1 MIDKKIL
8 IMKFREFAINY
19 NIPVSDE
26 YISFIEKT
34 LNDRGFNNND
44 FVQAIDTIMNTKESM
59 YGAMPNLAMFVEVRP
74 KRPREPREPTYFR
87 AVENKVEITNEQKDA
102 MLNKLSELGK
112 KLRG

>member
-19 NIPVSDE
+19 NISVSDE

-34 LNDRGFNNND
+34 LNDRGFNDDD

-74 KRPREPREPTYFR
+74 KRHREPTYFR

-102 MLNKLSELGK
+102 MLNKLSELAK